1 MQGFQ
6 KSFVLAQANLELS
19 CSLSARLAGE
29 TNWTRRTILMNYCV
43 ASVHCKKL
51 NYIELIWQK
60 ILITERRTQAA
71 KFTSLRN
78 HRFLGRAL
86 CGLITNL
93 TSDGCKKV

>member
-1 MQGFQ
+1 
-6 KSFVLAQANLELS
+6 
-19 CSLSARLAGE
+19 
-29 TNWTRRTILMNYCV
+29 MNYCV

-60 ILITERRTQAA
+60 ILITEKRTQAA

-93 TSDGCKKV
+93 TSDGCKKVQSVIAVTVIIFLSFMGGKK